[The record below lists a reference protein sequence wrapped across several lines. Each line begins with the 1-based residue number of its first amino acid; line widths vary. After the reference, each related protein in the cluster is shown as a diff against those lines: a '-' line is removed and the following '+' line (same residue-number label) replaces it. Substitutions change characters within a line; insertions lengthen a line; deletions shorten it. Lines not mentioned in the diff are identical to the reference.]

1 MSDQYNLVHEYL
13 PSSFSAVVYSSRT
26 SLPRTPPDGRVHHA
40 ASNGAAAAEPTSD
53 DEQTPP
59 APSPKKK
66 LSKGEKMR
74 KRFQEE
80 MDEKVQQA
88 VAEALK
94 AQSSGSA
101 LTTPSPGTV
110 NAAHG
115 QGQQSPDS
123 SAADSSSLETRLA
136 TVEAERAHLAT
147 QLGELVSIIKG
158 E

>member
-1 MSDQYNLVHEYL
+1 
-13 PSSFSAVVYSSRT
+13 
-26 SLPRTPPDGRVHHA
+26 
-40 ASNGAAAAEPTSD
+40 
-53 DEQTPP
+53 
-59 APSPKKK
+59 
-66 LSKGEKMR
+66 
-74 KRFQEE
+74 

>member
-74 KRFQEE
+74 RRYQQE

-94 AQSSGSA
+94 AQSSESA
-101 LTTPSPGTV
+101 STNPSPGTV

-115 QGQQSPDS
+115 QGQQSPAS
-123 SAADSSSLETRLA
+123 SAADSSSPEGLRDLA
-136 TVEAERAHLAT
+136 DRIEELTSLIR
-147 QLGELVSIIKG
+147 QGE
-158 E
+158 